1 MDNIICKVC
10 DKKFDN
16 DGSLHKHLKTHKMT
30 QAEYYQKFYPRRD
43 RYDGSLIK
51 YKNKEF
57 YFNTEFNS
65 KNNLKSWLASVAP
78 TTRELYTKDFLLKRK
93 EKKGLVYA
101 PTQIELRT
109 LMVPGIK
116 YITENFGDY
125 NQFCKSLGFKIRFS
139 KKELDKKTFK
149 DISKKVIFADSRE
162 QNPLD
167 FDNTTRTKGMSFG
180 DYRMAN
186 SNVYIER
193 KSLGDAW
200 GTLSGGIE
208 RFEREIIRAKEAG
221 AYLII
226 LVESSFESLEK
237 FPTQRQV
244 YGKIKIPI
252 EFIHHNIRDLLQRY
266 EGIQFLFVKNRDEAS
281 RIIQKVFSADEQVKD
296 VDLQYLYDLG
306 EL

>member
-10 DKKFDN
+10 DRKFDN
-16 DGSLHKHLKTHKMT
+16 DSGLHKHLKTHKMT

-43 RYDGSLIK
+43 RSNGSLIK

-57 YFNTEFNS
+57 YFSAEFNS
-65 KNNLKSWLASVAP
+65 KNNLKAWLDSVAP
-78 TTRELYTKDFLLKRK
+78 ITGEIYTKNFLLKRK

-116 YITENFGDY
+116 YINEKFGDY
-125 NQFCKSLGFKIRFS
+125 NQFCEKLGFKVRFP
-139 KKELDKKTFK
+139 KKELDQKDFK

-186 SNVYIER
+186 SNIYIER

-226 LVESSFESLEK
+226 LVESSFDSLEK

-252 EFIHHNIRDLLQRY
+252 EFIHHNIRDLLQKH
-266 EGIQFLFVKNRDEAS
+266 ECIQFLFVRNRDEAS
-281 RIIQKVFSADEQVKD
+281 RIIQKIFSADEQVKQ
-296 VDLQYLYDLG
+296 VDLQYLYDIG